1 MSDRYHLCL
10 PTIEPLAKVIDLAT
24 PLERDDHQQPE
35 NFDIGRVQS
44 VLAPNA
50 MVAHNIKQT
59 LEAAVVL
66 QRRAAASISTA
77 KKHKKQELEA
87 LKETQMVKAFSS
99 EKKVLDQL
107 CDFITDQKEQA
118 VNMYVCVCDYV
129 ISFYDWKRFAF
140 EYITVSVLYSQ
151 ACNSPSTKKPRRGVG
166 SEAVN
171 EHQLH
176 GVIEHKTVYTGPSD
190 GRIGR
195 ETPKCPIAAARFH

>member
-1 MSDRYHLCL
+1 MPLVAFELENGTQRVSKTSLWSSLVSTNRFRKIVGKAGMSDRYHLCL

-77 KKHKKQELEA
+77 KKHKKQEVDA

-118 VNMYVCVCDYV
+118 VNMNVCVCDYV
-129 ISFYDWKRFAF
+129 ISFYD
-140 EYITVSVLYSQ
+140 
-151 ACNSPSTKKPRRGVG
+151 
-166 SEAVN
+166 
-171 EHQLH
+171 
-176 GVIEHKTVYTGPSD
+176 
-190 GRIGR
+190 
-195 ETPKCPIAAARFH
+195 